1 MYHVVHL
8 IPFFFL
14 AGKENHQLLAP
25 ELKSISNWITIIVLL
40 EKLWKLYDLL
50 YSTLKQLKQSSYIT
64 FVKYRAIVIAEL
76 GQKCFEVAP
85 TLKYEPLNNCITV
98 LSVWIMKIFQCYA
111 SKHL

>member
-14 AGKENHQLLAP
+14 AGKENHQLLTP

-64 FVKYRAIVIAEL
+64 FVKYRAIAIAEL